1 MTQIAALS
9 GVDKAFGD
17 RLVLSIDSLTLETG
31 QVVAL
36 IGPNG
41 AGKTTLLRI
50 ISGLWVPTRAQRL
63 EVLGADLLKPLPR
76 KSPSSGVNNWVLPV
90 IRASCLAC

>member
-41 AGKTTLLRI
+41 AGNGCQPEL
-50 ISGLWVPTRAQRL
+50 SV
-63 EVLGADLLKPLPR
+63 
-76 KSPSSGVNNWVLPV
+76 
-90 IRASCLAC
+90 

>member
-9 GVDKAFGD
+9 GVDKAFAS

-50 ISGLWVPTRAQRL
+50 ISGLWVPTRAKRL
-63 EVLGADLLKPLPR
+63 EVLGADLLKPLSR
-76 KSPSSGVNNWVLPV
+76 KKSKQWSQQLGLPV
-90 IRASCLAC
+90 IQASCLAC

>member
-36 IGPNG
+36 IGPN
-41 AGKTTLLRI
+41 
-50 ISGLWVPTRAQRL
+50 VPARQHC
-63 EVLGADLLKPLPR
+63 
-76 KSPSSGVNNWVLPV
+76 S
-90 IRASCLAC
+90 ASLVGYGYQPKAHFP